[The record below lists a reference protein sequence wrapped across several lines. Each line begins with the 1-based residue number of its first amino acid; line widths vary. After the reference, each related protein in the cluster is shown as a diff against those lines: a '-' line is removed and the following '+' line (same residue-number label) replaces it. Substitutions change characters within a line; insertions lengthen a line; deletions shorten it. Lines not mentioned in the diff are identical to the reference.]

1 MYGERQDEEARV
13 ARWLAEREQRI
24 QALEAENRALRL
36 QLERLRQGI
45 GIALVIDGRVVP
57 IAPSSPGITASAPVP
72 AVAPAHQSA
81 PAHQAAPAQQHAIP
95 HPPRHATGPES
106 IPHTPRPAAAR
117 PTWPPLAETPAQLPA
132 VGPLT
137 PTGPV
142 SAIGQWAASPPRAT
156 GAPATPLHPEPRWF
170 DAEALTPAARQERDA
185 PDANFLL

>member
-1 MYGERQDEEARV
+1 MYGERQGEEARV

-24 QALEAENRALRL
+24 QALQAENRALRL

-57 IAPSSPGITASAPVP
+57 MTPSSPGIIASAPVP
-72 AVAPAHQSA
+72 AVAPAHQA
-81 PAHQAAPAQQHAIP
+81 TPTQPHAVP
-95 HPPRHATGPES
+95 HPPLHATGPQP
-106 IPHTPRPAAAR
+106 IPHTPRHDAAR

-142 SAIGQWAASPPRAT
+142 SAIGQWAASPRAT
-156 GAPATPLHPEPRWF
+156 SAPVPAPRPEPSWF
-170 DAEALTPAARQERDA
+170 EVERPAPVAREERDA